1 MADVLENFL
10 DYLEDGALS
19 IPGIPS
25 TKYPEGKT
33 YIIQSPDAHTGARLA
48 ALGDMVVRAGIGAE
62 QDPRAAEKLKLDD
75 DREVELMDD
84 VMGDTKA
91 EMIEDGVNWVHLR
104 GVMKY
109 AFIYFALGKESADSA
124 LKNGVLA
131 GKAQEPVNRQE
142 RRQQQRTQQG
152 RQGYGGSSNQQGQR
166 RRKR

>member
-1 MADVLENFL
+1 MADLDNFL
-10 DYLEDGALS
+10 DYLEEGSLF

-25 TKYPEGKT
+25 TKYPDGKT
-33 YIIQSPDAHTGARLA
+33 YTIPSPDAHTGARLA

-62 QDPRAAEKLKLDD
+62 QSPRLAEKLKLDD
-75 DREVELMDD
+75 DGERELMDD

-109 AFIYFALGKESADSA
+109 AFIYFALGKESADNA

-131 GKAQEPVNRQE
+131 GKVQEPANRQE

-152 RQGYGGSSNQQGQR
+152 QQGSGGSRNRQGQQR
-166 RRKR
+166 RRR